1 MFLSDLAPDECNS
14 FLGLA
19 HLAMGIDGNIDDSE
33 REVFESYKY
42 ECQQS
47 NYSYNNETLEALVDK
62 LKDSSSQSKKIILM
76 ELMGIWAAD
85 KKWDDGELE
94 MMYCIA
100 KHFDIP
106 ETMANRLRRW
116 AKEMRE
122 LIAEGCELIAR

>member
-1 MFLSDLAPDECNS
+1 MFLSDLTPDECNC

-19 HLAMGIDGNIDDSE
+19 YLAMGSDGNIGVSE

-42 ECQQS
+42 ECQQPD
-47 NYSYNNETLEALVDK
+47 YLYNNETLESLTEN
-62 LKDSSSQSKKIILM
+62 LKDSSAQSKKIILM

-85 KKWDDGELE
+85 NKWDDAEIE

-100 KHFDIP
+100 KHLNIP